1 MRPNRVL
8 WAVVMLLIVFQCVWA
23 AEPVKIEVKGKEPV
37 PKIIPVPPPSPTLD
51 YVISEMTA
59 KGKVVEKVAKF
70 DMQLKIEVLEDRK
83 QQVRLLIG
91 DISISK
97 LSVSGGLFSK
107 GVHLVRSGDSVDL
120 LIENKGKY
128 DIAIE
133 FVQRIKE
140 VKSEKSIT
148 LPLAPA
154 VKSVV
159 ELSLPLPD
167 VEVTTEPEV
176 SFETKQLGE
185 KECLVTVY
193 GGTSELVVLKWIP
206 KAPERELEAIV
217 FADQMAVMEVGRGVL
232 RVDSTVD
239 YAVLQGKVNK
249 FAVKLPKDCS
259 LLSLDG
265 KEIRSWDIEEKTG
278 EKILKIDLIGEVKDA
293 HQIMLKIER
302 VLEKI
307 PVVFDVP
314 KIEVMDVAREK
325 GFIAVTAAKGV
336 QIEATDVKDISQID
350 VRDLP
355 QQITQKAQDAL
366 LAFKY
371 LKRPFEIKLSAEEV
385 EAKVAAEV
393 STSVKASLDSLR
405 LSSTIQYQIRD
416 AGVFHLKVQLAEG
429 LKLIDV
435 KGENINNWELDPATK
450 ILKIDLRS
458 KAEGSY
464 SLGLETEM
472 ELKQT
477 QRVVIP
483 SIQLVEVERE
493 RGFLTMSAVPGIRVE
508 TVDVKGASQ
517 IDVKELP
524 PEVLQACHGSAD
536 LAFRYI
542 KPGYQITVNISE
554 IQPEVEAEIRN
565 LVTIDEKEMNLT
577 TEILYKIRK
586 AGVFQLK
593 VKIPK
598 DLRRQDVVGDD
609 IDEQSWDEAS
619 ETLTISLK
627 NKVEG
632 EYQLKIEAQKTLEDI
647 TKGLDIP
654 VLSALDVKKERG
666 FLAVKTKTSI
676 RLKPAE
682 GKMKGL
688 DDIDITELPWD
699 VQIGG
704 GTVALAYK
712 YFAPPWTLGLSVEQ
726 VPSRVIAEAFNF
738 VSIGEKL
745 VQVSATVKYSILHAG
760 VETFKVKMPEGAE
773 NVDINGEAIRHKDE
787 DKEKKVWTVTL
798 QAKKTGEY
806 RLFFTFQIKIPK
818 EQTKFEYAGV
828 QALDVERDTG
838 YIAIAAR
845 SDVEIEPDMDATK
858 KLTPIDEREIPEEY
872 KVGITIPIL
881 AAYRYLEHPYTA
893 ALAASVHDPAEVTV
907 AIIETCKLETTV
919 TKIGE
924 TITDFVCDV
933 RNSREQYLELQLPED
948 ARIDHAF
955 VGAEPVT
962 PLQERRPKPGA
973 KPIAEEKPAAAAAEK
988 EARTAA
994 APAEP
999 PASLPKYRDED
1010 TIIVT
1015 MIPIA
1020 RAGKSDDAFEVRL
1033 RYRSKRGE
1041 LGLFGTIDLT
1051 CPRINI
1057 GIMRLGWE
1065 VALPSG
1071 YSIISDSGNMD
1082 QVEGTYEFESQ
1093 LRSLDADVTV
1103 SQMKRV
1109 SVNAP
1114 AQAGGE
1120 LAKNLQAIS
1129 NVNVETQLEQRAAG
1143 QGGKQ
1148 GASRRSIYTGQRPDL
1163 PNKYY
1168 FQSLIVS
1175 PEEPGRIYARYIKG
1189 NVTLPFYG
1197 VVGVLVL
1204 VGCFFAWRAMSFP
1217 QLGRFGILLAAA
1229 VVVLMLRTLAAGAFE
1244 GLLNVV
1250 MGSILIFDAG
1260 ALLLILGNALQKWQ
1274 ATRPPRSPSGP
1285 ARFSSGG
1292 PSPSNSDRPT
1302 NVSRQDLMPRG
1313 QKESEPQPPTL
1324 PEKPDKEDPRSAV
1337 MPRQKEGPRDEP
1349 ESTDKEKAL
1358 DEEDE
1363 DEEKD
1368 KQ

>member
-1 MRPNRVL
+1 MKWNRIL
-8 WAVVMLLIVFQCVWA
+8 WAVVVLLVVFQCAWA
-23 AEPVKIEVKGKEPV
+23 KEPV
-37 PKIIPVPPPSPTLD
+37 RAAKGKKGILVPPPGPNLD

-59 KGKVVEKVAKF
+59 TGRAEGKVAKF
-70 DMQLKIEVLEDRK
+70 DMKLKIEVLSDRK
-83 QQVRLLIG
+83 QQVRLLTG

-97 LSVSGGLFSK
+97 LSVSGGFFTK
-107 GVHLVRSGDSVDL
+107 GVYLVRSGKSVDL
-120 LIENKGKY
+120 LIERKGKY
-128 DIAIE
+128 DIDLS

-140 VKSEKSIT
+140 VKSERSIT

-176 SFETKQLGE
+176 SFETKHVGD

-193 GGTSELVVLKWIP
+193 GGTSELVLLKWIP
-206 KAPERELEAIV
+206 KAPERELEPIV
-217 FADQMAVMEVGRGVL
+217 FADQLAVMEVGRGVL
-232 RVDSTVD
+232 RVDSTVA
-239 YAVLQGKVNK
+239 YSVLQGKVNK

-265 KEIRSWDIEEKTG
+265 KEIRSWDIEEKGG
-278 EKILKIDLIGEVKDA
+278 EKILKIDLIGEVKDE
-293 HQIMLKIER
+293 HQIELKIEK
-302 VLEKI
+302 VLPKI

-325 GFIAVTAAKGV
+325 GFIAVTAAKGI

-355 QQITQKAQDAL
+355 KSLTQKASDAL

-385 EAKVAAEV
+385 EAKVSAEV
-393 STSVKASLDSLR
+393 FTRVKASLDSLR
-405 LSSTIQYQIRD
+405 MSSAIQYQIRD
-416 AGVFHLKVQLAEG
+416 AGVFHLKIKLADD

-435 KGENINNWELDPATK
+435 KGENINNWELDPKTK
-450 ILKIDLRS
+450 VLNIDLRS
-458 KAEGSY
+458 KAEGGY
-464 SLGLETEM
+464 ALDIETEM

-477 QRVVIP
+477 QGVAIP
-483 SIQLVEVERE
+483 TIELLDVERE
-493 RGFLTMSAVPGIRVE
+493 RGFLTVSAVPGIRVE
-508 TVDVKGASQ
+508 TVGIKGASQ

-524 PEVLQACHGSAD
+524 PELLRAVRGAAD

-542 KPGYQITVNISE
+542 KPGYQITTNISE

-577 TEILYKIRK
+577 ADILYKIRK

-619 ETLTISLK
+619 ETLTVSLK
-627 NKVEG
+627 KKVEG

-666 FLAVKTKTSI
+666 FLAIKTKTSI

-712 YFAPPWTLGLSVEQ
+712 YFAPPWSLSLSVEEI
-726 VPSRVIAEAFNF
+726 PSRVTAETFNF
-738 VSIGEKL
+738 VSLGEKL
-745 VQVSATVKYSILHAG
+745 AQVSATVKYSILHAG
-760 VETFKVKMPEGAE
+760 VETFKVKMPESAE
-773 NVDINGEAIRHKDE
+773 NVDINGDAIRHKDE
-787 DKEKKVWTVTL
+787 DKEKKTWTVTL
-798 QAKKTGEY
+798 QSKKTGEY

-818 EQTKFEYAGV
+818 GQTTFEYAGL
-828 QALDVERDTG
+828 QALGVERETG

-845 SDVEIEPDMDATK
+845 SDVEIEPNMDATK
-858 KLTPIDEREIPEEY
+858 KLTPIDEREIPAEY

-893 ALAASVHDPAEVTV
+893 AMSAKVHEPAEVTV

-924 TITDFVCDV
+924 TITDFVCNI
-933 RNSREQYLELQLPED
+933 RNSREQYLELELPQD

-955 VGAEPVT
+955 VGGDPVT
-962 PLQERRPKPGA
+962 PLQERRPKAGA
-973 KPIAEEKPAAAAAEK
+973 KPIVAEKPAAAAEK
-988 EARTAA
+988 AEARGAA
-994 APAEP
+994 APAAP
-999 PASLPKYRDED
+999 PASIPKYRDED
-1010 TIIVT
+1010 TVIVT

-1020 RAGKSDDAFEVRL
+1020 RAGKSDEAFEVRL
-1033 RYRSKRGE
+1033 RYRSKRGK
-1041 LGLFGTIDLT
+1041 LGAFGTLDLT

-1065 VALPSG
+1065 IGLPKG

-1082 QVEGTYEFESQ
+1082 QVENTYDFEPQ

-1103 SQMKRV
+1103 SKMRRV
-1109 SVNAP
+1109 SVSARPRSRGGLSKNM
-1114 AQAGGE
+1114 QAMS
-1120 LAKNLQAIS
+1120 NL
-1129 NVNVETQLEQRAAG
+1129 NVEAQLEQRVAG

-1163 PNKYY
+1163 PNKFY

-1175 PEEPGRIYARYIKG
+1175 PEEPGHICATYIKG

-1204 VGCFFAWRAMSFP
+1204 VGCFFAWRAMPFP
-1217 QLGRFGILLAAA
+1217 PLGRFGIFLAAA

-1250 MGSILIFDAG
+1250 ISSILIFDAG
-1260 ALLLILGNALQKWQ
+1260 ALLMIIGGAFQKWQ
-1274 ATRPPRSPSGP
+1274 ASRPPRPPSGP
-1285 ARFSSGG
+1285 ARFSSRG
-1292 PSPSNSDRPT
+1292 PSSNGDRPSG
-1302 NVSRQDLMPRG
+1302 VSREDLMPRG
-1313 QKESEPQPPTL
+1313 QKESGPPKPAP
-1324 PEKPDKEDPRSAV
+1324 PEELKADDPRSAI
-1337 MPRQKEGPRDEP
+1337 MPRKTQESRDEP
-1349 ESTDKEKAL
+1349 ESADKEKGL
-1358 DEEDE
+1358 DEEEADE
-1363 DEEKD
+1363 KKD
-1368 KQ
+1368 KE